1 MTDTTFRA
9 GLRHVLI
16 TEMRKHPHVVVLG
29 ENVATWGGASA
40 VTTGLIE
47 EFGPQRVVETPVA
60 ENAIVGQ
67 ALGAALGGLAVVL
80 EVYSADFLFCAAS
93 EVVNDIA
100 KWRFQHRWDGPLN
113 LVLRM
118 PMASSGIAAGPEH
131 TQTIEGFLHRV
142 PGLIVVIPSTVREA
156 VGALRAAIWC
166 GDPVVFLEH
175 RRLYDLSET
184 VAPSELDGYSR
195 DLRRGSLARTGNDVT
210 VVAWGW
216 MRHLVMRAAEALEEE
231 GGASV
236 EVVDPVTIKP
246 LDADLIADSVRK
258 TGKLLVVEEAP
269 ATGSVG
275 GEIIAQVLERAV
287 TGPEQVARLTMPD
300 LPNPFH
306 PGIEASIIPDEAS
319 IRATIERI
327 VGVPGGRGATLP
339 PPSNA

>member
-1 MTDTTFRA
+1 MSETTFRA

-16 TEMRKHPHVVVLG
+16 TEMRKDPRVVVLG

-40 VTTGLIE
+40 VTSGLVE
-47 EFGPQRVVETPVA
+47 EFGTQRVIETPVA

-80 EVYSADFLFCAAS
+80 EIYSADFLFCAAS

-100 KWRFQHRWDGPLN
+100 KWRFQHRWDAPLN

-131 TQTIEGFLHRV
+131 TQAIEGFLHRV
-142 PGLIVVIPSTVREA
+142 PGLIVVVPSTVREA
-156 VGALRAAIWC
+156 VGALRAALWC

-175 RRLYDLSET
+175 RRLYDLLESIEPD
-184 VAPSELDGYSR
+184 ALDGYSR
-195 DLRRGSLARTGNDVT
+195 DLRHGSLARNGKDITI
-210 VVAWGW
+210 VAWGW
-216 MRHLVMRAAEALEEE
+216 MRELVMRVAAALEEE
-231 GGASV
+231 GGASA

-246 LDADLIADSVRK
+246 LDADMIADSVRK
-258 TGKLLVVEEAP
+258 TGRLLVVEEAP

-275 GEIIAQVLERAV
+275 GEIIAQMLERGIIGA
-287 TGPEQVARLTMPD
+287 GQAARLTMPD

-306 PGIEASIIPDEAS
+306 PGIEASIIPDEAA
-319 IRATIERI
+319 IRAAIDRI
-327 VGVPGGRGATLP
+327 VGASSGVRATLP
-339 PPSNA
+339 TSNA